1 MGKVTHKRIS
11 LCGAALSLLLVACGS
26 SNLSM
31 AEYGDRLESIRMT
44 YAPRAEAAWIEFL
57 ELPDPTMRDLKALAD
72 REVAI
77 RVEIEESIRALDA
90 PDEMAEFNELLA
102 DWTAAMREAGTA
114 LAVRAE
120 ASGGWDELLQSSEYR
135 AFATTLTGG
144 AEVCN
149 DFQAKLDA
157 TKARGVFADTPWIPA
172 ELKDVA
178 DAVIGC
184 ETIPEDLDAVF
195 GR

>member
-1 MGKVTHKRIS
+1 MTSIRTF
-11 LCGAALSLLLVACGS
+11 LCGAAVSLVLVSCGS
-26 SNLSM
+26 SDLSM
-31 AEYGDRLESIRMT
+31 SEYGDRLESIRMT
-44 YAPRAEAAWIEFL
+44 YAPRAEAAWVEFL
-57 ELPDPTMRDLKALAD
+57 ELPDPTMQDLKALAD

-77 RVEIEESIRALDA
+77 RIEIEESIRALDA
-90 PDEMAEFNELLA
+90 PEEMDEFNKLLA
-102 DWTAAMREAGTA
+102 DWTAEMSEAGAA
-114 LAVRAE
+114 LAARAE
-120 ASGGWDELLQSSEYR
+120 VSGGWDELLESSEYR
-135 AFATTLTGG
+135 AFSAALTGG
-144 AEVCN
+144 IGVCN

-157 TKARGVFADTPWIPA
+157 TKARGIFADTPWMPG

>member
-1 MGKVTHKRIS
+1 MTRKRILS
-11 LCGAALSLLLVACGS
+11 CGVVLGLLLVSCGS

-31 AEYGDRLESIRMT
+31 SEYGDRLESIRMT
-44 YAPRAEAAWIEFL
+44 HAPRAEAAWVAFL
-57 ELPDPTMRDLKALAD
+57 GLPDPTMRDLKALAD
-72 REVAI
+72 SEVAI
-77 RVEIEESIRALDA
+77 RVEIEEAIRALDA
-90 PDEMAEFNELLA
+90 PDEMLEFNELLA

-114 LAVRAE
+114 LAARAE
-120 ASGGWDELLQSSEYR
+120 VSGGWGELLQSSEYQE
-135 AFATTLTGG
+135 FATTLTGG

-184 ETIPEDLDAVF
+184 ETIPEDLDVVF